1 MTTEEKLTTEY
12 YLNVV
17 ESIEVSSSDIGATV
31 LALAAVAR
39 SITELTEE
47 VRRLRTQLS
56 DDMFGI
62 NQEINKLLKES

>member
-1 MTTEEKLTTEY
+1 METEEKLSTEH